1 MKKEKRIFSKKSIRR
16 KKSGKQKAVILLSCL
31 LLFVAAVVLTVVLLS
46 GKGET
51 LPEQDI
57 VESVTIVA
65 SDAAK
70 DYSYLQQEAKISNK
84 RINAPA
90 FCGNKI
96 AYSSTDALSK
106 YKKLYVYDME
116 TETSL
121 ELSVKV
127 KYDHIIGICMSE
139 NYVAYLDASE
149 KGGGRIC
156 VYSLLEGDYYV
167 VKEYAYSSPKLSV
180 EGEYLCFMQQAGD
193 KLERLYIYNMAT
205 KESMA
210 AKILEDNP
218 AISGGVQLKDDLL
231 IYSVAYTEK
240 DVLKSRVVQLNVKTG
255 QEVSHEW
262 GRYVYSPKQGSG
274 YIAFS
279 SSFTG
284 MIDDVYLSKDGVTP
298 GLMIEDVTN
307 YEMGDGFL
315 AYTKGDNVYIYA
327 FDTGKVYRLN
337 TVYSK
342 GLLAG
347 VSGNEVYW
355 YDVTADE
362 TVDIVKYAVI
372 DW

>member
-1 MKKEKRIFSKKSIRR
+1 M
-16 KKSGKQKAVILLSCL
+16 SGRQKAVLLVLSSL
-31 LLFVAAVVLTVVLLS
+31 FFVAAVVTAVLLIT
-46 GKGET
+46 GREKP

-90 FCGNKI
+90 FYGNKI

-106 YKKLYVYDME
+106 YKKLYLYD
-116 TETSL
+116 TETKTAA
-121 ELSVKV
+121 ELTVKV
-127 KYDHIIGICMSE
+127 KYDNIIGICLSE
-139 NYVAYLDASE
+139 HYIAYLDAAE

-156 VYSLLEGDYYV
+156 VYSLIDQDYYV
-167 VKEYAYSSPKLSV
+167 VKDYAYSAPKLTV

-193 KLERLYIYNMAT
+193 NLERLYLYNMAT
-205 KESMA
+205 KESVA
-210 AKILEDNP
+210 AKTLEANP
-218 AISGGVQLKDDLL
+218 AISGAVQLKHDLL
-231 IYSVAYTEK
+231 VYSVAYMEK

-255 QEVSHEW
+255 EETSYEW
-262 GRYVYSPKQGSG
+262 GRYVYSPKQGGG

-279 SSFTG
+279 SSVTG
-284 MIDDVYLSKDGVTP
+284 MIDDVYLSKNGANP

-307 YEMGDGFL
+307 YEMGERFL